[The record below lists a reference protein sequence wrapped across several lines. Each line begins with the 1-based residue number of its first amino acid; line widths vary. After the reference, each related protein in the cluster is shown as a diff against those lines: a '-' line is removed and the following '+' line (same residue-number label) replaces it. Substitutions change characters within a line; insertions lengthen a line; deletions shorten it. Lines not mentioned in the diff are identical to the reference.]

1 MTRLKSNLW
10 NRIAASQPTTKLW
23 FHASTTISHDTKSHV
38 GARWQVRSRYHGN
51 FQSTIHFAPIGPEF
65 RAYRTRAGERCVYHA
80 PLPSPPPVTLCA
92 LNRERN
98 WVNASHGWKRGKGRD
113 TFANIS
119 NAYRKFL
126 ARCRSIDAKRNVQAL
141 FRKPHISS
149 CLGIWKYFFSSYF
162 KQLYNNNMNQIYDAT
177 LLFRGITLWLSSTSS
192 GPFIIII
199 ASIKFL
205 LCSTRTILNDIRRNE
220 TKGGIIGDIFYVFTQ
235 TSFFRKKCYKNV
247 HVERIINRIR
257 NWLPTERAISN
268 SRGRIVIVTFSSG
281 KTIFPQRGY
290 IQTRFISDNT
300 FT

>member
-80 PLPSPPPVTLCA
+80 PLSSPPPVTLCA

-177 LLFRGITLWLSSTSS
+177 LLFKGITLWLSLFKHIERTVYYYYREYKISS
-192 GPFIIII
+192 
-199 ASIKFL
+199 L
-205 LCSTRTILNDIRRNE
+205 LSCAR
-220 TKGGIIGDIFYVFTQ
+220 Y
-235 TSFFRKKCYKNV
+235 
-247 HVERIINRIR
+247 
-257 NWLPTERAISN
+257 
-268 SRGRIVIVTFSSG
+268 
-281 KTIFPQRGY
+281 
-290 IQTRFISDNT
+290 
-300 FT
+300 